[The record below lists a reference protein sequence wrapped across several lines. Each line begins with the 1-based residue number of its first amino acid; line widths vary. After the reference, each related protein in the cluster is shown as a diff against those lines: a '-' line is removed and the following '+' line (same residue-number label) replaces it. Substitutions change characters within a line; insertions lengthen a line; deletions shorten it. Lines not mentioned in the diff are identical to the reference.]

1 MRIETYRLGL
11 LLFTSFIVN
20 ACGGGGGG
28 SGSSQN
34 VSQSSSA
41 QSNTSSSQTDFEKGI
56 FSPASTY
63 ADMCGA
69 PRTGIDSSTGSAFP
83 DGQGTFVD
91 ENNWIR
97 AWSNDLYLW
106 YSEIEDVDPESYSGS
121 TSAVLEYFDLMKSFE
136 TTASGA
142 SKDRFHFTYDTEEW
156 NAYSQSGVTAGYGAE
171 WVLLSSS
178 PPRKIVVAYT
188 EPNSPAT
195 TGDAN
200 LARGAEILTADGV
213 DVINGSD
220 TATLN
225 AAFFPANTGETH
237 TFEVKDLGSEETR
250 TISLTSASVTIDPV
264 QNVKV
269 LETDSGK
276 VGYLTFNNHI
286 ATAESELISAITTLS
301 ESNITDLVLDLR
313 YNSGGYLAIASQLAY
328 MIAGPSAS
336 GQTFELLQFNDK
348 HPSTNPV
355 TGNALTPTPFYSNSI
370 GLSVSEGSALPYLNL
385 SRVFVLTSADTCSAS
400 EAIMNGLRGIDVEVI
415 QIGGTTCGKPYGF
428 YGLDNCGT
436 TYFSI
441 QFKGVNAKGYG
452 DYSDGFSPVN
462 TATVEG
468 EPLPG
473 CVVSDDY
480 EHALGDA
487 NEAMLS
493 AALNYRSTFG
503 SCPALPVALSEMRN
517 ARSNTTATIG
527 EAPLSRMQRPHVPGR
542 VALKRQNH

>member
-1 MRIETYRLGL
+1 
-11 LLFTSFIVN
+11 
-20 ACGGGGGG
+20 
-28 SGSSQN
+28 
-34 VSQSSSA
+34 
-41 QSNTSSSQTDFEKGI
+41 
-56 FSPASTY
+56 
-63 ADMCGA
+63 
-69 PRTGIDSSTGSAFP
+69 
-83 DGQGTFVD
+83 
-91 ENNWIR
+91 
-97 AWSNDLYLW
+97 
-106 YSEIEDVDPESYSGS
+106 
-121 TSAVLEYFDLMKSFE
+121 
-136 TTASGA
+136 
-142 SKDRFHFTYDTEEW
+142 
-156 NAYSQSGVTAGYGAE
+156 
-171 WVLLSSS
+171 
-178 PPRKIVVAYT
+178 
-188 EPNSPAT
+188 
-195 TGDAN
+195 
-200 LARGAEILTADGV
+200 
-213 DVINGSD
+213 
-220 TATLN
+220 
-225 AAFFPANTGETH
+225 
-237 TFEVKDLGSEETR
+237 
-250 TISLTSASVTIDPV
+250 
-264 QNVKV
+264 
-269 LETDSGK
+269 
-276 VGYLTFNNHI
+276 
-286 ATAESELISAITTLS
+286 
-301 ESNITDLVLDLR
+301 
-313 YNSGGYLAIASQLAY
+313 

-493 AALNYRSTFG
+493 AALNYRSTSG

-517 ARSNTTATIG
+517 ARSTTTATIG
-527 EAPLSRMQRPHVPGR
+527 EAPLSRMQRPNVPGR